1 MPDDSDDLA
10 QRLKNLKIEHRE
22 LDQNLQRLARLKYA
36 DQLQLQ
42 SLKRQK
48 LKIKDQI
55 SRLENDLIP
64 DQPA

>member
-10 QRLKNLKIEHRE
+10 QRLKTLKIEHRE

-55 SRLENDLIP
+55 SRLESDLIP